1 MNKGLLSLAI
11 GGFGIGM
18 TEFVMMGILPDI
30 ASSLDISIPK
40 AGHFISAYALGV
52 VVGAPLMIA
61 IAGKYPPKKVL
72 MALMLFFTIGNGLS
86 AFAGDYYTLMTTR
99 FLSGLPHGAFFGVG
113 AVVAGRLA
121 RKGREARAVS
131 MMFAGLTIANIIG
144 VPLGTY
150 IGHHINWRYTFV
162 IVTGIGV
169 ITVTALHFW
178 LPFLSAAGSSGFLNE
193 LKLFKRLKPW
203 LIVWLTTIG
212 TGGFF
217 AWYSYI
223 APLLTEVSGFN
234 SNSITYLLVIAG
246 VGMTLGNIAG
256 GRLADR
262 FSPAYATSGLLLIM
276 SLALMTL
283 TFVAPYKVPAALMT
297 FTIGALAFSIA
308 SPIQMMMIRAAK
320 GSEMLASSITQ
331 GAFNMGNAIGAYLG
345 GLPLEQGYT
354 YTSSDWVGSGLAACG
369 FIIALVI
376 LVLDRK
382 NARRHNVEATV

>member
-1 MNKGLLSLAI
+1 MNKRLLSLAI

-86 AFAGDYYTLMTTR
+86 AFAGDYYTLMATR

-212 TGGFF
+212 TGGSLPGT
-217 AWYSYI
+217 AILPRYLPRSAGLTAI
-223 APLLTEVSGFN
+223 PLPTC
-234 SNSITYLLVIAG
+234 
-246 VGMTLGNIAG
+246 
-256 GRLADR
+256 
-262 FSPAYATSGLLLIM
+262 
-276 SLALMTL
+276 SL
-283 TFVAPYKVPAALMT
+283 
-297 FTIGALAFSIA
+297 S
-308 SPIQMMMIRAAK
+308 
-320 GSEMLASSITQ
+320 Q
-331 GAFNMGNAIGAYLG
+331 GWG
-345 GLPLEQGYT
+345 
-354 YTSSDWVGSGLAACG
+354 
-369 FIIALVI
+369 
-376 LVLDRK
+376 
-382 NARRHNVEATV
+382 